1 MPAEHV
7 LTETFSSLL
16 MAAQAKLGRNDA
28 RLLIDT
34 AGQAFAH
41 VRQYL
46 SDAAANQIEQALN
59 QVRMAQ
65 VQAEQAA
72 ATSGRTEENDL
83 PHKPAAPAGP
93 SGPSGPS
100 GPAASSGPAATSGQ
114 SQTSKLWIPGR

>member
-93 SGPSGPS
+93 SGPSGP
-100 GPAASSGPAATSGQ
+100 AASSGPAATSGQ